1 MVVLYLILPLVFYS
15 LVTGVI
21 ALTLPLQAL
30 MCTLLGAAVTFP
42 VLYYWPYRFDQAR
55 RGVMPPIPFRF
66 RGCLP
71 ILILLGI
78 GICLSVNNM
87 ISLTPLPEWS
97 PGFEEVGEVL
107 YSPPFLIQILGPGL
121 VIPAAE
127 EMIFRGLMFAPLRDR
142 MAFWPAALI
151 SAVLFGLYHGNL
163 LQGVYAFLLG
173 LVMAWLYERFQTLA
187 APWVF
192 HAAANVTSIV
202 IVNTGFVI
210 LSEKRSAFA
219 FYTTLALAAVLSVFC
234 LIRIKRKT
242 NIKEEEV

>member
-1 MVVLYLILPLVFYS
+1 MVILYLILPLVFYS

-21 ALTLPLQAL
+21 ALALPSQAV

-42 VLYYWPYRFDQAR
+42 VLCRWPYRYDQAR
-55 RGVMPPIPFRF
+55 RGVIPPIPLRF
-66 RGCLP
+66 RGCL
-71 ILILLGI
+71 LIVVLLGI
-78 GICLSVNNM
+78 GICISVNNM
-87 ISLTPLPEWS
+87 ISLTPLPELS
-97 PGFEEVGEVL
+97 PGFLEVGETL

-121 VIPAAE
+121 LIPAAE

-142 MAFWPAALI
+142 MPFWTAALI

-173 LVMAWLYERFQTLA
+173 LVLAWLYERFQTLA

-202 IVNTGFVI
+202 IVNTGLQILTEETEIFV
-210 LSEKRSAFA
+210 
-219 FYTTLALAAVLSVFC
+219 FYTALGLAVVLSLFC
-234 LIRIKRKT
+234 LVRIERKT